1 MYIGKNVISTGVFSK
16 TTSKDVFTMTVDN
29 RVLLLYFYSRILW
42 ITSKKIYYNQK
53 IKFVRVL

>member
-29 RVLLLYFYSRILW
+29 RVLLLYFYSRIL
-42 ITSKKIYYNQK
+42 
-53 IKFVRVL
+53 